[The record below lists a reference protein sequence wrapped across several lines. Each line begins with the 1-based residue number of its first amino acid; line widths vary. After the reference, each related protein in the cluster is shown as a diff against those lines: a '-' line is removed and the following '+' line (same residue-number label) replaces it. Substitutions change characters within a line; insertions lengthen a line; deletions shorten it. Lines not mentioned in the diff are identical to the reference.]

1 MGRNLARRWSSRGK
15 VLGGVSTRYPHP
27 PGTGCVKGVWGA
39 SGASTMRV
47 GENFK
52 KQKLQGTLDL
62 VEGGSPFWAPNP
74 DPEGLVP
81 PVLLEP

>member
-1 MGRNLARRWSSRGK
+1 MKFGTEVVLEGGRFLEGFRPG
-15 VLGGVSTRYPHP
+15 TPTP